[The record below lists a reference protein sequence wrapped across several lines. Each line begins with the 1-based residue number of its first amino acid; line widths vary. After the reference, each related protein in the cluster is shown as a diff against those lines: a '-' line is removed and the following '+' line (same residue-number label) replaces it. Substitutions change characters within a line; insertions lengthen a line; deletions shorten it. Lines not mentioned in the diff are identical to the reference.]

1 VTADL
6 FAAIY
11 ADPDDDAP
19 RHVLADAFSDRG
31 DPRGEFM
38 SLQLARGRSD
48 VRIARELE
56 LQQAHAA
63 DWLGALA
70 AVIDVRRSRFE
81 RGFLSQ
87 AVIVP
92 NTKKQL
98 RKLAREPGWATV
110 ERFVHGVPPQL
121 LDRANFAALRA
132 IDVNRGE
139 FGRLSRRG
147 DVLARV
153 DELKLSHSVEL
164 SDLARVFPNLRRVH
178 LRYEPKSV
186 ELAALAAIGVRELA
200 IERVAFYEYGA
211 PPDYGELIEALCEG
225 RSPFERVAVGDLQLR
240 RDDDGMLRQRVA

>member
-1 VTADL
+1 MTADL
-6 FAAIY
+6 VAAIY

-19 RHVLADAFSDRG
+19 RHVLADYLSDRG
-31 DPRGEFM
+31 DPRGEFI
-38 SLQLARGRSD
+38 SLQLARGRND

-63 DWLGALA
+63 AWLGAIA
-70 AVIDVRRSRFE
+70 AVVDVRRSRFE

-121 LDRANFAALRA
+121 LDHADFAALRA

-139 FGRLSRRG
+139 FGRLARRG
-147 DVLARV
+147 VALSRV
-153 DELKLSHSVEL
+153 EELKLSTSVDLDE
-164 SDLARVFPNLRRVH
+164 LARVFPRLRRAQ
-178 LRYEPKSV
+178 LRYEPEGV

-200 IERVAFYEYGA
+200 IERMAFYEYEA
-211 PPDYGELIEALCEG
+211 VDYSEFIEALCAR
-225 RSPFERVAVGDLQLR
+225 RSPFERVKVGDFELR
-240 RDDDGMLRQRVA
+240 RDADGMLRQLVA